1 MAPVMPCS
9 FALVRAA
16 ASVGAIFKCKTE
28 AKFKPMPKVT
38 PHFLSDVYQSA
49 NLVTQP
55 SDSTLLSSH
64 NSAFRLRHL
73 ALLLITIGLAAC
85 GSTPAPVVNT
95 TASSNAPAVKAQST
109 TTSESADYQLSALK
123 TDVIQSDDA
132 IGAADNLVAGNP
144 ADLLSRQ
151 GDVAATSPATAMAVR
166 DGSLQQPIDG
176 ATVMHGHPTVA
187 GLAVPDDAQAQQQ
200 LQWLNEAKQILA
212 SLNTTATAADGL
224 AHTEPTG
231 GQTPMANHIDQAMA
245 DVLSQQQNLNRALA
259 ITRLLQQS
267 PFAAIRAQNYLP
279 YLQALLAKQQ
289 WAIAQTVAINT
300 ALTDVDPKDR
310 VNFSLTASQFLLEQ
324 QLQLAAAELLLN
336 ADALS
341 GNHTDPALWQQL
353 WPALAQL
360 NIGQLAHLNKTVH
373 PRRQAWIELVQRVT
387 TSAGD
392 ANATTATLQDWQA
405 RHPGMPAGA
414 QLPSAVQQL
423 AQSSAYAPRH
433 IGVVLPLSGQFKALG
448 QAVQQG
454 LLAAQFQRKQTQQ
467 AATTSQAGV
476 AEHAEHLQLTFI
488 DSQQDATF
496 IVQALQSAQVDFVI
510 GPLLRDDVDKLQ
522 QHADWR
528 WPTLFLNSK
537 PQTATLQPDQ
547 FFFALSMEDEAKQM
561 VRFFSQKQ
569 HQHPVLIYA
578 ENPVGKRMAE
588 QFKAD
593 WQRLHNKNA
602 EIYSYRSKD
611 ELQPL
616 IANFLETSAST
627 QRVAQMTKWAG
638 RPVKAEPHSR
648 LDVDAIYLIA
658 DPAQTRMFKPFIDVT
673 VSPTAPALPIYVS
686 SRSHSLS
693 VDRTDIRDLNGITM
707 TEVPWLVPGQAD
719 SQLRQEFDKLYPDQ
733 DETLQRLFAMGVDAL
748 HMVGRLKQQQHV
760 PALSYHGLTG
770 RLTLDAMQQIQ
781 RQLTLA
787 QYRQGA
793 LRALQQGD
801 EVTP

>member
-1 MAPVMPCS
+1 MPWS
-9 FALVRAA
+9 FSAVRASISHN
-16 ASVGAIFKCKTE
+16 SVPKSTAE
-28 AKFKPMPKVT
+28 AKIKTMPTVT
-38 PHFLSDVYQSA
+38 APILSDIYQHG
-49 NLVTQP
+49 NLATQP
-55 SDSTLLSSH
+55 S
-64 NSAFRLRHL
+64 SAMRQGGNNTTFRLRHL
-73 ALLLITIGLAAC
+73 VLLMASMGLVAC
-85 GSTPAPVVNT
+85 GSTPAPVASHSANTNVNKVQPT
-95 TASSNAPAVKAQST
+95 VSR
-109 TTSESADYQLSALK
+109 ESADVQLSAL
-123 TDVIQSDDA
+123 TADTMQNDERIA
-132 IGAADNLVAGNP
+132 AADNIVAGNP
-144 ADLLSRQ
+144 ADLLARQ
-151 GDVAATSPATAMAVR
+151 GELSDIAAATPSVSANDT
-166 DGSLQQPIDG
+166 LQQPTNNTTTGDYL
-176 ATVMHGHPTVA
+176 TVA

-200 LQWLNEAKQILA
+200 LEWLNEAKQILA
-212 SLNTTATAADGL
+212 SLNSKEANPDTTPLDSSL
-224 AHTEPTG
+224 A
-231 GQTPMANHIDQAMA
+231 QNKPMSANIDQAMA
-245 DVLSQQQNLNRALA
+245 DVLSQQQRLNRALA

-289 WAIAQTVAINT
+289 WAVAQTVAMHT
-300 ALTDVDPKDR
+300 VLTDVDPRDR
-310 VNFSLTASQFLLEQ
+310 INFSLTASQFLLEQ

-353 WPALAQL
+353 WPTLAQL

-373 PRRQAWIELVQRVT
+373 PRRQAWIELVQRIT

-392 ANATTATLQDWQA
+392 ASATTATLQDWQA
-405 RHPGMPAGA
+405 RHPGMPSAT

-454 LLAAQFQRKQTQQ
+454 ILAAQFQRKPS
-467 AATTSQAGV
+467 ANSASLATSQDRDA
-476 AEHAEHLQLTFI
+476 ALQLTFI
-488 DSQQDATF
+488 DSQQDASF
-496 IVQALQSAQVDFVI
+496 IIQALQDAQVDFVI

-537 PQTATLQPDQ
+537 PQTAALQPDQ

-578 ENPVGKRMAE
+578 ENPVAKRMAE
-588 QFKAD
+588 QFKTD

-602 EIYSYRSKD
+602 EIYSYRNKD

-793 LRALQQGD
+793 LRALQQG
-801 EVTP
+801 EEAAP

>member
-1 MAPVMPCS
+1 MFMRFGES
-9 FALVRAA
+9 R
-16 ASVGAIFKCKTE
+16 SISWRYFKCKTE

-55 SDSTLLSSH
+55 SDSTLLSR
-64 NSAFRLRHL
+64 NSAFRRRYLV
-73 ALLLITIGLAAC
+73 LLLATVGLAGC
-85 GSTPAPVVNT
+85 GSTPAPVVNSPASTNT
-95 TASSNAPAVKAQST
+95 TAVKAPAT
-109 TTSESADYQLSALK
+109 TASESADYQLSALQ
-123 TDVIQSDDA
+123 TETIQRDDA
-132 IGAADNLVAGNP
+132 VDAAEPMVAGNP
-144 ADLLSRQ
+144 ADLLARQ
-151 GDVAATSPATAMAVR
+151 GDVAATSSAVGTPVS
-166 DGSLQQPIDG
+166 DGSLPQPIDG
-176 ATVMHGHPTVA
+176 TAVMSGHPTVA

-212 SLNTTATAADGL
+212 SSNTTATGADGL
-224 AHTEPTG
+224 AQTEPAAT
-231 GQTPMANHIDQAMA
+231 QTPMPSDIDRAMA

-289 WAIAQTVAINT
+289 WAIAQTLAINT

-324 QLQLAAAELLLN
+324 QMQLAAAELLLN

-454 LLAAQFQRKQTQQ
+454 LLAAQFQRQQ
-467 AATTSQAGV
+467 AQPAAASSPD
-476 AEHAEHLQLTFI
+476 HAEQLQLTFI

-496 IVQALQSAQVDFVI
+496 IVEALKSAQVDFVI

-537 PQTATLQPDQ
+537 PQTASLQPDQ

-616 IANFLETSAST
+616 IANFLETSASS

-770 RLTLDAMQQIQ
+770 RLTLDTMQQIQ